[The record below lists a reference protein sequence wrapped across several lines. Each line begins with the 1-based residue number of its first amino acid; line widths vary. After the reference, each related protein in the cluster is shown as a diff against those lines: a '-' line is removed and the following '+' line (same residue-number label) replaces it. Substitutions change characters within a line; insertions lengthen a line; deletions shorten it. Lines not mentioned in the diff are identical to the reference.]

1 MCHIVDSSL
10 LHRPVEVHVIGC
22 GGTGSAVVPG
32 LAKIH
37 RTMVA
42 LGHPGGLR
50 ITIWDDD
57 EVALHNCVRQNFFEA
72 DVGRPK
78 AAIMANRIAIAHS
91 PAKITCAAKVER
103 FTAERGRRHQPDFIV
118 GCVDS
123 KAARREIS
131 TMVASHHRAVY
142 WVDCGNE
149 SSSGQVIVGQGGKDI
164 WHASERLPLVTELFP
179 EIASGAEDDQPSCS
193 ALQSILRQGVLTNA
207 MAATWGLAW
216 IDAALRHGRVDW
228 CGVFF
233 SLTLGRV
240 TAIPADPAQWA
251 AIGYVRHGSTL
262 GESAGH
268 ACTT

>member
-10 LHRPVEVHVIGC
+10 LHRTVEVHVIGC

-57 EVALHNCVRQNFFEA
+57 EVAVHNCVRQNFFEA

-91 PAKITCAAKVER
+91 PAKIACVAKVER
-103 FTAERGRRHQPDFIV
+103 FTTERGQHTHPDFIV

-123 KAARREIS
+123 KAARREIH
-131 TMVASHHRAVY
+131 TMVETHRDPVY
-142 WVDCGNE
+142 WIDCGNE
-149 SSSGQVIVGQGGKDI
+149 SSSGQVIVGQGGRDI
-164 WHASERLPLVTELFP
+164 WHAPERLPLVTELFP
-179 EIASGAEDDQPSCS
+179 EIASGAEDNQPSCS
-193 ALQSILRQGVLTNA
+193 ALQSVLRQGVLTNS
-207 MAATWGLAW
+207 MAATWALAW

-233 SLTLGRV
+233 SLTMGRV

-251 AIGYVRHGSTL
+251 AMGYVRNDPPHT
-262 GESAGH
+262 EAAGDV
-268 ACTT
+268 CTT